1 MGWHLRERIEND
13 EMRQAYQETL
23 IELMRKDPHVVML
36 DADLGSSSGSTKTF
50 KQFPDQCVNMG
61 ISEAN
66 MISAGAAMSLTGLT
80 PFAHSFAP
88 FATRRVLDQIY
99 MSLAYSANSL
109 HIYGSEPG
117 YWAQFNGGTHTS
129 IEDIAILNALPN
141 LIITAPADTVSF
153 RWILNHYYSRKG
165 AYYTRAV
172 RKNSQRIYTDDST
185 FELGKSNV
193 IAQGERVALIS
204 VGDMIVE
211 TLKAAKILKES
222 GYNPTLVDVFSIKPF
237 DYELIQEL
245 ASSHALLVVIE
256 NHSCFGGVGSIV
268 GTELAKLEAPKARLA
283 QVSINDRFSEVG
295 TEEYLREALHLD
307 AKTIVSTV
315 TSFFEE

>member
-1 MGWHLRERIEND
+1 M
-13 EMRQAYQETL
+13 
-23 IELMRKDPHVVML
+23 
-36 DADLGSSSGSTKTF
+36 
-50 KQFPDQCVNMG
+50 
-61 ISEAN
+61 
-66 MISAGAAMSLTGLT
+66 
-80 PFAHSFAP
+80 
-88 FATRRVLDQIY
+88 
-99 MSLAYSANSL
+99 
-109 HIYGSEPG
+109 
-117 YWAQFNGGTHTS
+117 
-129 IEDIAILNALPN
+129 
-141 LIITAPADTVSF
+141 
-153 RWILNHYYSRKG
+153 
-165 AYYTRAV
+165 
-172 RKNSQRIYTDDST
+172 
-185 FELGKSNV
+185 
-193 IAQGERVALIS
+193 
-204 VGDMIVE
+204 E

>member
-141 LIITAPADTVSF
+141 LIITAPADTVSPLDTESLLF
-153 RWILNHYYSRKG
+153 PEGSVLHPG
-165 AYYTRAV
+165 CPQEFA
-172 RKNSQRIYTDDST
+172 TD
-185 FELGKSNV
+185 LYG
-193 IAQGERVALIS
+193 
-204 VGDMIVE
+204 
-211 TLKAAKILKES
+211 
-222 GYNPTLVDVFSIKPF
+222 
-237 DYELIQEL
+237 
-245 ASSHALLVVIE
+245 
-256 NHSCFGGVGSIV
+256 
-268 GTELAKLEAPKARLA
+268 
-283 QVSINDRFSEVG
+283 
-295 TEEYLREALHLD
+295 
-307 AKTIVSTV
+307 
-315 TSFFEE
+315 